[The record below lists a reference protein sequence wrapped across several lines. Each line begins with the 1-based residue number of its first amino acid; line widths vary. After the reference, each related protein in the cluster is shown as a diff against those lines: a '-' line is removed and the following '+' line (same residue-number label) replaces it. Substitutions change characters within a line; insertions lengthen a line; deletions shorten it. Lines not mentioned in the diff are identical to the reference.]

1 MKNKPT
7 KVKNKD
13 QIIRSRVDPDHIELG
28 QQNSDKR
35 KNKETREEKKQGVFN
50 SILNKLIILP
60 NLKLLNLSISFLKGF
75 DVKVEFFEEK
85 GKS

>member
-1 MKNKPT
+1 MK
-7 KVKNKD
+7 
-13 QIIRSRVDPDHIELG
+13 
-28 QQNSDKR
+28 DK
-35 KNKETREEKKQGVFN
+35 KETKEDKKRGVFN

-85 GKS
+85 RISSWL